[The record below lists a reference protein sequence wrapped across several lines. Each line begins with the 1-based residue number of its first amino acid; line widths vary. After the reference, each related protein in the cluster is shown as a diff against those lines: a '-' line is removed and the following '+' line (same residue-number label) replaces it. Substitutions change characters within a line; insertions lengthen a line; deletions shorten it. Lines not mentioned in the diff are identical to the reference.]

1 MKLFPVPCPAQ
12 GYDVFQLSL
21 DVQGFPHGR
30 LLVFT
35 DKHQSKKQGG
45 FPEQVHG
52 QGVVQLLQ
60 GITEQVEDIVGAGP
74 FGKGGNVCQVPMVHT
89 HESFGHQREADH
101 LRGPG

>member
-45 FPEQVHG
+45 FQNRFMARG
-52 QGVVQLLQ
+52 LS
-60 GITEQVEDIVGAGP
+60 
-74 FGKGGNVCQVPMVHT
+74 
-89 HESFGHQREADH
+89 SFCRA
-101 LRGPG
+101 